1 MPLET
6 WTALI
11 HLTEQY
17 SYLEGIKDS
26 EIFKKSQRLICT
38 T

>member
-17 SYLEGIKDS
+17 TCSGSKKES
-26 EIFKKSQRLICT
+26 EIFKKCLRLICIT
-38 T
+38 